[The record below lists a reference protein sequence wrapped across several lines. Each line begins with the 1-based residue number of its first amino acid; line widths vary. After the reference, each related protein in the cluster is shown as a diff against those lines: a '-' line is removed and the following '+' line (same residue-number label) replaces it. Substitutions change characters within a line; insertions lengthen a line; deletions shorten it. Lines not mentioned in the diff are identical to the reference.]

1 MSKRYN
7 IRWKPDDNQELR
19 RAVKNFNAK
28 VDRLAKKNPQNK
40 NALPQK
46 ITVKQIKELV
56 ITRQDLNRE
65 LNALRRFSKKGM
77 EELITVPNS
86 DYNLK
91 ITKWQKEEMTRR
103 TGIINRKRNKRLKE
117 LLGTEL
123 QSRGEKLGYKQGELG
138 MGKASEIELK
148 PLRAFTPKMEY
159 HDLKKKFKTILKE
172 SQSGYWNKRDIIL
185 VENYIKSLE
194 ENFNPKDIKDIVEQI
209 NNMDYNDF
217 RKVFEAEGGNFEL
230 SYPPDDESY
239 QNHLTA
245 LKSIWTPKNKPQP
258 MLENKAKE

>member
-7 IRWKPDDNQELR
+7 IRWTQNDNQELR
-19 RAVKNFNAK
+19 KAVKNYNAK
-28 VDRLAKKNPQNK
+28 ITRLEKKDPQNK

-46 ITVKQIKELV
+46 ITVKQLKELV
-56 ITRQDLNRE
+56 ITRQDLKRE
-65 LNALRRFSKKGM
+65 LNALKRFSKKGM
-77 EELITVPNS
+77 EQIIDVPNS
-86 DYNLK
+86 EYNLK

-117 LLGTEL
+117 LLDTEL
-123 QSRGEKLGYKQGELG
+123 QSRGEKLGYKQGQLG
-138 MGKASEIELK
+138 MGKQSEIELK

-172 SQSGYWNKRDIIL
+172 SQSGYWNQRDIIL

-194 ENFNPKDIKDIVEQI
+194 ENFNPADIKDIVSKIEE
-209 NNMDYNDF
+209 MDYNDF

-230 SYPPDDESY
+230 SYPPDEESY
-239 QNHLTA
+239 NAHLTA
-245 LKSIWTPKNKPQP
+245 LKSIWIPKNKPQP
-258 MLENKAKE
+258 MLEDKAKE